1 MPRRILF
8 LDTPEGELEGLARSF
23 RSAAEGP
30 TDIDLVHSESQLLAR
45 LGQSPTIDL
54 VVVDYFL
61 GDGKR
66 TGDVILA
73 AVRGMDPDLP
83 IVAVAGHGDVESA
96 ARAIRDGAVDFLV
109 RGARLEDRVTTL
121 LVKVRKLLRLRERN
135 RRLSDQNAQL
145 IAASA
150 ASHRMVGRSP
160 QFVELLDRIRRIATI
175 PRPVL
180 IVGERGTGKELV
192 ARVIHT
198 EAGPGDRPLVTVNC
212 AAFPDNLLESELFGH
227 EKGAFTGADR
237 ATAGRF
243 EQADGG
249 TLFLD
254 EIGNMS
260 ISFQQKILR
269 VVEYGVF
276 SRVGGRE
283 EIRTSARVIAATNVD
298 LDEHMRKGL
307 FLRDLYDR
315 LSFEVIRVPPLRE
328 RLEDIDELAHHF
340 LGLFAREVPAFREKR
355 LSARAMSALRGYPF
369 PGNARELKNVIERAA
384 FRDTT
389 NEITPEDL
397 GLPRDGDR
405 HNGGG
410 NFKERVEGYER
421 RLIEQ
426 ALDDAGG
433 NQAQAARSL
442 GLSYH
447 QFRYYH
453 RKRVVS

>member
-8 LDTPEGELEGLARSF
+8 LDTPEGDLEGLASSF
-23 RSAAEGP
+23 LAALDGP
-30 TDIDLVHSESQLLAR
+30 TDVDLAHSESELLER
-45 LGQSPTIDL
+45 LGSGPAIDL

-61 GDGKR
+61 GDGR
-66 TGDVILA
+66 RSGDVILA

-83 IVAVAGHGDVESA
+83 IVAVAERGDVESA

-109 RGARLEDRVTTL
+109 RGARIEDRVTTL
-121 LVKVRKLLRLRERN
+121 LAKVTKLLRLRERN

-145 IAASA
+145 LAASA
-150 ASHRMVGRSP
+150 ASRRMVGRSP
-160 QFVELLDRIRRIATI
+160 QFVEMLDRVRRIATI

-192 ARVIHT
+192 ARVIHS
-198 EAGPGDRPLVTVNC
+198 EAGPGDHPMVTVNC
-212 AAFPDNLLESELFGH
+212 AAFPDTLLESELFGH

-237 ATAGRF
+237 ATPGRF

-283 EIRTSARVIAATNVD
+283 EIRTTARVIAATNVD
-298 LDEHMRKGL
+298 LDEHMRNGL

-328 RLEDIDELAHHF
+328 RPEDIEELAHHF

-355 LSARAMSALRGYPF
+355 LSARALTALRGYPF
-369 PGNARELKNVIERAA
+369 PGNARELKNLIERAA

-397 GLPRDGDR
+397 GLPRNGER
-405 HNGGG
+405 GNGGG
-410 NFKERVEGYER
+410 TFKERVETFER
-421 RLIEQ
+421 RLIER
-426 ALDDAGG
+426 AMEDADG
-433 NQAQAARSL
+433 NQAQAARAL

-453 RKRVVS
+453 RKLLAP